1 MDEPPVVTPPVLPP
15 VRHKKKGATM
25 DYIPTTRDARY
36 RFYKNISGNVVAE
49 AVKFGAQT
57 GDATATKLAVDGVIT
72 KMDATDAAQEATDA
86 ARQQEYDTE
95 AAAQQILRAKVR
107 NWKTLTGWAASG
119 SEQVLQLSGA
129 GPSFD
134 PAGYK
139 TTLKTSKVPGG
150 VRVDFTK
157 KGATAVN
164 IYMRVRGQANWRH
177 VGMDTETPYTDTT
190 PLAQPGVPE
199 TREYMGRGVLHDE
212 EIGQDSDVVTGT
224 FAG

>member
-1 MDEPPVVTPPVLPP
+1 MSWQAGE
-15 VRHKKKGATM
+15 
-25 DYIPTTRDARY
+25 
-36 RFYKNISGNVVAE
+36 
-49 AVKFGAQT
+49 
-57 GDATATKLAVDGVIT
+57 ATATKLAVDGVIT
-72 KMDATDAAQEATDA
+72 KMDATDTAQETTDA
-86 ARQQEYDTE
+86 ARQSEYDTE

-134 PAGYK
+134 PASYK

-177 VGMDTETPYTDTT
+177 IGMDTETPYTDTT
-190 PLAQPGVPE
+190 PLAQPNVPE